1 MSDLILEVQKRE
13 PGSKNVNRRLRASG
27 IVPAVVYGGAREPVA
42 IQVGH
47 RKVEELMRSTGTEHS
62 VFLLKLEGTD
72 KSRHTMIRELV
83 TDSMTGQM
91 IHIDFQRIDMDSAVR
106 VEIPVEVHGIAYGV
120 KTDGGLLDFVTR
132 QVEVECL
139 PNKIPAHLDL
149 DVTELHVGDHVEA
162 SALELPEGVELV
174 SEPTQVI
181 VSIKGKPLAEL
192 GVDEDAED
200 LLTAEAAEPEVIGQ
214 DGE

>member
-162 SALELPEGVELV
+162 SALELPDGVELV

-192 GVDEDAED
+192 GVDEEAED